1 MIIWLASYPKS
12 GNTWVRLFLNALFY
26 AENELD
32 INNIKIQQFP
42 NKKYFK
48 NILENFNNYETIINS
63 CLDAQ
68 YVINLDNEVKF
79 MKTHSACWKTDKSS
93 FTNYENTLGVIH
105 VVRDPRNVITSLKNH
120 YKKGNL
126 ETTLKFM
133 MDEKK
138 FIGSKDF
145 KEEFDIPTLI
155 SSWSNHYKS
164 WGKFNKNY
172 LLVKYEDL
180 LKNPKIEFLKIIE
193 YLKKIT
199 NLKFDGDLN
208 KIINDCSFDNLKN
221 QENQKGF
228 KEAVKNQKFFFLGP
242 KNNWKDILDKSICEE
257 IEIVFNK
264 EMKELNYL

>member
-48 NILENFNNYETIINS
+48 NILDNFNNLETIINN
-63 CLDAQ
+63 CLNAQ
-68 YVINLDNEVKF
+68 YAINLDNEIKF
-79 MKTHSACWKTDKSS
+79 MKTHSACWKTDKST

-105 VVRDPRNVITSLKNH
+105 IVRDPRNVITSLKNH
-120 YKKGNL
+120 YRKDNYQKTL
-126 ETTLKFM
+126 EFM
-133 MDEKK
+133 TDERK
-138 FIGSKDF
+138 FIGSQNF
-145 KEEFDIPTLI
+145 KEEFDVPALI

-164 WGKFNKNY
+164 WSKFSKNY
-172 LLVKYEDL
+172 LLIKYEDL
-180 LKNPKIEFLKIIE
+180 LKNPKVEFLKIVE

-199 NLKFDGDLN
+199 DLN
-208 KIINDCSFDNLKN
+208 FKSDIDKIIRDCAFDNLKE
-221 QENQKGF
+221 QENKKGF
-228 KEAVKNQKFFFLGP
+228 KEAAKNQKFFFLGP
-242 KNNWKDILDKSICEE
+242 KNNWRDILDKNIRGE
-257 IEIVFNK
+257 IETVFNK